1 MATVWVIFAVTLFFT
16 QTSISSSQS
25 AQCLQNCHRDNLT
38 SLRKVDCDAWC
49 HSRERRDLKVIDC
62 VSLLVGN
69 LVETESAEIG
79 RPEELQVTH
88 KSLEGEQTDGVRIS
102 WKPSNL
108 GLAYL
113 QGFQLTLQG
122 GRGDFSRSRCV
133 QLHLTQDNL
142 TSQQKLME
150 EYHYDGFQ
158 NLVLEAEYLVA
169 VQPLPLPKV
178 SELQQD
184 RVSTFTFHARECD
197 YLLNKSLQ
205 ECMEEWLPQTV
216 KVNSS
221 YSSAKVTFDLAPERY
236 KFGSY
241 FVHFGRP
248 PHNYLEV
255 DTWEPENTTS
265 YIVQQPFDANAT
277 SLTYDLENLD
287 PSAPYTVQIS
297 SNQQGAPR
305 STPVVFS
312 VQHKPDPRGP
322 TLSTPVIVAMACLGV
337 LGLWAFAGL
346 AAVLIYRRYRR
357 RKNEY
362 REFEDEEDGPGES
375 MSLGGEGGQQQGG
388 VRTGQRNN
396 GEKSKDLL
404 SPDYDCPK
412 VLILYSP
419 ADCDAHTNTVNQFA
433 SFLHESCRCHVFL
446 DSWYVGE
453 GDLHVQAEWTIKHLT
468 DCDYVIVVCSTG
480 LKYHLQRQR
489 HNSSSTTAV
498 DPQPNEMFLYAVN
511 MAAERLRHDRAVA
524 NGRPCRFVTAYFE
537 YTYESDIPGSLEL
550 APKFKVMSE
559 FHLLFCH
566 LHGLEVNCRKYSRLI
581 KDLEQEGHL
590 QTETG
595 QSLDSAIKA
604 TRKYFTDNPDWFA
617 QKCAESAQ
625 RSAGQGSTPPG
636 QRLES
641 TVQGETP
648 AGEGSSP
655 QTTVDIHSP
664 EIHRNGS
671 HKKVANVPKDAT
683 DGNPVV
689 MEMQPYPSQHPPKKK
704 TDAELIE
711 EEEDQALVDSELN
724 LDGIA
729 RPAQRWHTKLAPS
742 YLHMNPDDSHMFPL
756 SVATLPAPVPLLKTH
771 PARTAS
777 LPPNYR
783 LLGASPGLMSVE
795 LKPIA
800 DAKRLGDNSFLF
812 RLDSGVDLTYHS
824 GSSGDEANTPTDTTC

>member
-1 MATVWVIFAVTLFFT
+1 MAAVWVIFTVTLFFT
-16 QTSISSSQS
+16 QASISSSQS
-25 AQCLQNCHRDNLT
+25 AQCLQNCYRDNLV
-38 SLRKVDCDAWC
+38 SLRKVDCNAWC
-49 HSRERRDLKVIDC
+49 HSRVRRDLKVIEC

-88 KSLEGEQTDGVRIS
+88 KSLEGHQTDGVRIT

-108 GLAYL
+108 GIAYL

-122 GRGDFSRSRCV
+122 RRGDFSRSRCV
-133 QLHLTQDNL
+133 QLHLTQENL

-197 YLLNKSLQ
+197 SLLNKSLQ
-205 ECMEEWLPQTV
+205 ECMEEWLPRTV
-216 KVNSS
+216 KVNAS
-221 YSSAKVTFDLAPERY
+221 YSSAKVIFDLAPERY
-236 KFGSY
+236 KFDSY
-241 FVHFGRP
+241 IVHFGRP
-248 PHNYLEV
+248 PHNYLELA
-255 DTWEPENTTS
+255 TWEPQNTTS
-265 YIVQQPFDANAT
+265 YVVEQPFDANAT
-277 SLTYDLENLD
+277 LLTYNLD
-287 PSAPYTVQIS
+287 NLEPSAPYTVQVS

-357 RKNEY
+357 RKNAY
-362 REFEDEEDGPGES
+362 REFEDEEESPGES
-375 MSLGGEGGQQQGG
+375 IGLGGEEGQQQGG
-388 VRTGQRNN
+388 MRTAQRNTV
-396 GEKSKDLL
+396 EKNKDLL

-489 HNSSSTTAV
+489 HNSTSAATSV

-524 NGRPCRFVTAYFE
+524 NGQPCRFVTVYFE

-566 LHGLEVNCRKYSRLI
+566 LHGLEVSCHKYSRLI

-617 QKCAESAQ
+617 QKCAEGAQ
-625 RSAGQGSTPPG
+625 RLAGQGSTPPG

-648 AGEGSSP
+648 VEVNTP
-655 QTTVDIHSP
+655 QTIVDVHSH

-671 HKKVANVPKDAT
+671 KKVANIPKDGT

-689 MEMQPYPSQHPPKKK
+689 MEMQTYPTQPPKKK

-724 LDGIA
+724 LDGLA
-729 RPAQRWHTKLAPS
+729 RPAQRWQNKLAPS
-742 YLHMNPDDSHMFPL
+742 YLHMSPDDSHMFPL

-777 LPPNYR
+777 LPHNYQ
-783 LLGASPGLMSVE
+783 LLGAAPGLMSVE
-795 LKPIA
+795 LKPIPGS
-800 DAKRLGDNSFLF
+800 KRLGDNNFLF